1 MLPAL
6 FRAIY
11 FLGPLLALA
20 IVLMPRRKQLAR
32 ACWAIAAVIVAFH
45 WISFF
50 SAKEDNATQIGTLW
64 AAIWTPLLVST
75 AIAAFFEPRWRSW
88 HANPYISQ
96 GTMCVLCLVPSV
108 IAFFLIG

>member
-20 IVLMPRRKQLAR
+20 IVLMPRRKQIAR

-50 SAKEDNATQIGTLW
+50 SAKEDNATEIGTLW
-64 AAIWTPLLVST
+64 AANSVS
-75 AIAAFFEPRWRSW
+75 
-88 HANPYISQ
+88 ISNTYFAYAPQ
-96 GTMCVLCLVPSV
+96 SS
-108 IAFFLIG
+108 